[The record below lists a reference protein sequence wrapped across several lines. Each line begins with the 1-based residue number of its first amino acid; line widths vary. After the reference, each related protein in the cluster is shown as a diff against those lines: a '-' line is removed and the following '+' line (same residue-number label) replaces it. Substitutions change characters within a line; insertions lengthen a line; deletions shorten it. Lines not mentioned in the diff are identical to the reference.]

1 MNQRHKRI
9 LRDSVTRLVEELSA
23 DAVIISA
30 TYQTKGGTQTVTV
43 PWGNMHTC
51 RGLAEF
57 TYGQI
62 CEGELDD
69 EDDEAE
75 EEQADE

>member
-1 MNQRHKRI
+1 MNSRTRKM

-30 TYQTKGGTQTVTV
+30 TYQCRRGTESVTL

-57 TYGQI
+57 TCAQI
-62 CEGELDD
+62 CDTELDEED
-69 EDDEAE
+69 ESE
-75 EEQADE
+75 EEQTDG